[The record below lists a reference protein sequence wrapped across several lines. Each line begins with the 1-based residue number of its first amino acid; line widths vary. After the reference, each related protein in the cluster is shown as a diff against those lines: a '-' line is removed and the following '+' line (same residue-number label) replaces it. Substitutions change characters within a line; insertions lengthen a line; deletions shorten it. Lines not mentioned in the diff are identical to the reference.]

1 MTKTKRIILST
12 VLSLFFCLALI
23 GISVYAATSQSA
35 KIINSITISSSQQTR
50 TDVVVSYALGPTD
63 FALYDVNNTTLP
75 ESYTQAV
82 SKSFDVDSIEGN
94 GPNIVFSFE
103 KKYTYVVYKI
113 DFENQSP
120 DKNSNITIDIK
131 TQGETPSNYQFDS
144 QVDVFFGQTE
154 LVKKTFSNGYGLTG
168 AVNHGESQTYYL
180 VLAVNT
186 QLADLASVTTQNF
199 DILVTVE

>member
-1 MTKTKRIILST
+1 MAKTKRIILST

-63 FALYDVNNTTLP
+63 FKLYDVEETELP

-82 SKSFDVDSIEGN
+82 SKAYDVDSIEGN

-103 KKYTYVVYKI
+103 KQYTYVVYKMEF
-113 DFENQSP
+113 DNKSP
-120 DKNSNITIDIK
+120 DKNSNIKVDIK
-131 TQGETPSNYQFDS
+131 TQDETPADYQFNS
-144 QVDVFFGQTE
+144 QVDVYFGGEE
-154 LVKKTFSNGYGLTG
+154 LAKKTFSNGYGLTG
-168 AVNHGESQTYYL
+168 VVNHGETQTYYL

-186 QLADLASVTTQNF
+186 ELADLASVATQNF